1 MQCFRGKCVSE
12 GTAIGK
18 IFVYRR
24 DRQQIQRVEVE
35 DVRRE
40 KDRYHRAS
48 EKAVKQLGEM
58 YAKAVEEAGEP
69 YAAIFEVHQMLLKDN
84 GFVQSVE
91 HIIEMQGV
99 NAEYAVDVTGE
110 KYARMFEAMDDEYM
124 RGRGADIK
132 DISERL
138 LAALRGGATNS
149 IRLEEPVIVVADDL
163 TPSEAVQMDKDKVLA
178 YVTVHGSRNSHTAIL
193 ARTMGVPALAGTDIP
208 PEEALDGKRAAVD
221 GAGGYLF
228 VEPDEKT
235 SARMLEQQSREEVQK
250 RRLEELKGKKSITP
264 DGKQVMLYANISDI
278 RDLDSAVRNDAEG
291 IGLFR
296 SEFLCLEAGD
306 FPGEEEQFR
315 IYKKV
320 AETMSGRRAV
330 IRTWDIGADKGCGGF
345 GVEPGENPALGCR
358 GIRIC
363 LERPEIFKTQ
373 LRALLRA
380 SVFGNI
386 AVMYPMITSLWEIR
400 RINEIVEEVRKELK
414 DRRMEYGEPEQGI
427 MIETP
432 AAALI
437 SGELAKEV
445 DFFSIGTNDLTQYTL
460 AANRQDPRLDIF
472 YDIRHPAVFKLV
484 ELIIENAHKA
494 GIRAG
499 ICGEL
504 GADPELI
511 REFLA
516 MGADGFSVPPG
527 QILPVR
533 RAIRGRGSGPLI

>member
-124 RGRGADIK
+124 RGREADIK

-472 YDIRHPAVFKLV
+472 YDIRHPAVLRLV

-533 RAIRGRGSGPLI
+533 RAIRERDSGPLI

>member
-58 YAKAVEEAGEP
+58 YAKAVEEAGES

-84 GFVQSVE
+84 GFIQSVE
-91 HIIEMQGV
+91 HIIEMQGA
-99 NAEYAVDVTGE
+99 NAEYAVNVTGE
-110 KYARMFEAMDDEYM
+110 KYAQMFETMDDEYM

-235 SARMLEQQSREEVQK
+235 SARMREQQSREEAQK

-345 GVEPGENPALGCR
+345 GVEPGENLALGCR

-400 RINEIVEEVRKELK
+400 RISEIVEEVRKELK

-432 AAALI
+432 ASVIIAD
-437 SGELAKEV
+437 ELAKEV

-472 YDIRHPAVFKLV
+472 YDIRHPAVFRLV

-494 GIRAG
+494 GIQAG

-516 MGADGFSVPPG
+516 MGADSFSVPPG

-533 RAIRGRGSGPLI
+533 RAIREWDSGPLI

>member
-24 DRQQIQRVEVE
+24 DRQQIQRVKVE

-58 YAKAVEEAGEP
+58 YAKAVEEAGES

-84 GFVQSVE
+84 GFIQSVE
-91 HIIEMQGV
+91 HIIEMQGA
-99 NAEYAVDVTGE
+99 NAEYAVNVTGE
-110 KYARMFEAMDDEYM
+110 KYAQMFETMDDEYM

-472 YDIRHPAVFKLV
+472 YDIRHPAVFRLV

-494 GIRAG
+494 GIQAG

-516 MGADGFSVPPG
+516 MGADSFSVPPG

-533 RAIRGRGSGPLI
+533 RAIRERDSGPLI